1 MKYHTMHILAT
12 LLEMS
17 TPRALSLAKELSEA
31 ELAEFDAKHA
41 AKCATYKKD
50 AAITAAETFI
60 NHPNIPPPM
69 SEAESGEH
77 EKSAKTVAEQ
87 TPNTQD
93 ALADFLEREIA
104 RASGHATVRQ
114 AIEAA
119 LNEAKHCS
127 TTQPTQTQR
136 ELVEEWESRMREANA
151 ARQAEKMGGEHAER
165 KTGETFP
172 RILRINQ
179 PRSQG

>member
-93 ALADFLEREIA
+93 ALADFLA
-104 RASGHATVRQ
+104 
-114 AIEAA
+114 
-119 LNEAKHCS
+119 NEW
-127 TTQPTQTQR
+127 
-136 ELVEEWESRMREANA
+136 VSRMREANA
-151 ARQAEKMGGEHAER
+151 ARQAEKTSGEHAER
-165 KTGETFP
+165 KTETP
-172 RILRINQ
+172 RIIRINQ
-179 PRSQG
+179 PRSRG